1 MFAQLGERIVNN
13 KGYVMVLA
21 LVIVGVLLVL
31 LSMILG
37 GIVIQRRLVDRSYHR
52 ERALAL
58 AESGIDIAI
67 ACLNEEDISEP
78 SYPEISGEIP
88 EMGTFLVGISASD
101 GTLTITAIGY
111 SRRNDKEKAQRTVE
125 VIVSLDSVFGMAAF
139 AGGDEENTIAIAQ
152 DVVIDSYDSEGTGQ
166 AYDPENSGNNGHIG
180 TNSTSTSPKAVTIG
194 QDSDIDGNVYIGA
207 EGNPDEAISIGEGAS
222 VDDKLTLSENKE
234 LPQANPSIPPD
245 LPYRG
250 PLEIGKGKSEY
261 VDSSGRY
268 SSISIQEEG
277 HLTFTGDA
285 TFIYVEGDISMQK
298 DAVITIDTDMTL
310 YVGGDLTVAKD
321 MQIDIQNHRL
331 TVYAGGNIQIN
342 KDGFFNPS
350 ENPLNLVIY
359 GLDTCTGIRI
369 AKDTIFY
376 GAIYAPKAS
385 IDIEKDIAIY
395 GSIIGK
401 TFDIQNNVFIHYDET
416 LKDEDLGLT
425 SGYYVI
431 RQWEETL

>member
-1 MFAQLGERIVNN
+1 MNN
-13 KGYVMVLA
+13 QGYVLVMGLLIASA
-21 LVIVGVLLVL
+21 LLIL
-31 LSMILG
+31 LSTITG
-37 GIVIQRRLVDRSYHR
+37 TIIIQRRLVDRSYHR

-78 SYPEISGEIP
+78 YPEISGEVP
-88 EMGTFLVGISASD
+88 EMGTFSVQISASD

-111 SRRNDKEKAQRTVE
+111 SRRNDKEKAQRKIE
-125 VIVSLDSVFGMAAF
+125 VIVSLDSVFSMAVF
-139 AGGDEENTIAIAQ
+139 AGGDKGNAIAIAQ

-166 AYDPENSGNNGHIG
+166 AYDPENPGNNGHIG

-222 VDDKLTLSENKE
+222 VNDKLTLSENKE

-245 LPYRG
+245 LPYLG
-250 PLEIGKGKSEY
+250 PLEIGEGESEY
-261 VDSSGRY
+261 VYSSGHY

-298 DAVITIDTDMTL
+298 DSVITIDTDMTL

-321 MQIDIQNHRL
+321 MQLDMQNHKL
-331 TVYAGGNIQIN
+331 TVYAGGNIQIY

-376 GAIYAPKAS
+376 GAIYAPEAS